1 MKRSLTMVA
10 ALSALMM
17 LVTACGG
24 KENTPASGSNPAPA
38 SNTPKVEEKKL
49 SGVIKIDGSSTVY
62 PITEAVAEEF
72 MKKHKGVNVTV
83 GFSGTSAGF
92 KKWLAKETDM
102 NDASREI
109 KSAEKDAAA
118 KAGIQYTELAVAYDG
133 LSVVVSRENT
143 WLQCITKA
151 ELTRIWDQGSTVKR
165 WNEVNPAW
173 PNEEIKLYGPGAD
186 SGTFDYFT
194 EWANGKSGKSR
205 ADYTASEDDN
215 VLVQGVT
222 GNKNSLGYFG
232 YAYYQE
238 NATKMRA
245 VPVDGGKGC
254 IEPKDETISNASY
267 PIARTAYIYVNSAA
281 LEREEVKEF
290 ARFYIQ
296 NAPQLVPA
304 VGYTAL
310 PQKMYDEGLAKLK

>member
-17 LVTACGG
+17 VVTACGG
-24 KENTPASGSNPAPA
+24 KNSTPASGEPAP
-38 SNTPKVEEKKL
+38 KGEEKKL
-49 SGVIKIDGSSTVY
+49 AGTIKIDGSSTVY

-92 KKWLAKETDM
+92 KKWLAKETDI
-102 NDASREI
+102 NDASRMI
-109 KSAEKDAAA
+109 KSTEKEEAE
-118 KAGIQYTELAVAYDG
+118 KAGIKYTEIAVAYDG
-133 LSVVVSRENT
+133 LSVVVSKENT
-143 WLQCITKA
+143 WLKCITKD
-151 ELTRIWDQGSTVKR
+151 ELKKIWDKGSAVKR

-194 EWANGKSGKSR
+194 EYVNGKAGQSR

-215 VLVQGVT
+215 VLVNGVA

-232 YAYYQE
+232 FAYYHE
-238 NATKMRA
+238 NAGKMRA
-245 VPVDGGKGC
+245 VAVDAGKGC
-254 IEPKDETISNASY
+254 VEPKDETIANATY
-267 PIARTAYIYVNSAA
+267 PIARTAYIYVNNTA

-290 ARFYIQ
+290 TTFYLQ
-296 NAPQLVPA
+296 QAPKLVPA